1 MKIAYVDAG
10 YNTNDRMYVYIDE
23 MVLKPVYK
31 LTKDRAKATPLNE
44 VQQQEAFKLDNDIQF
59 ED

>member
-1 MKIAYVDAG
+1 MKIAYVDTG
-10 YNTNDRMYVYIDE
+10 YNTDDRMYVYIDE

-44 VQQQEAFKLDNDIQF
+44 AQQKEALKLDNDIQF